1 MHGIIH
7 LELQKFVTERY
18 GERAWQTLT
27 QKADL
32 SEEIFT
38 PLRAYPDDFMFRLV
52 RVAEEMTRIPAQQM
66 LEAFGEHLV
75 DGYLALYGNLLKPE
89 WRTIDVIEHTEETIH
104 RVVRMRQPGAA
115 PPLLKAQRTAPDEV
129 VLFYDSHRRLCA
141 VARGIGRG
149 IANHF
154 GENLV
159 VDERKCVHR
168 GDPGCVI
175 SYKLVSKPT

>member
-18 GERAWQTLT
+18 GEQAWQVLT
-27 QKADL
+27 QKAEL
-32 SEEIFT
+32 GEEIFT
-38 PLRAYPDDFMFRLV
+38 PLQAYPDDFMFRLV
-52 RVAEEMTRIPAQQM
+52 SVAVDLTRTPAEEL

-75 DGYLALYGNLLKPE
+75 NGYLALYGNLLKRE
-89 WRTIDVIEHTEETIH
+89 WRTLDVIEHTEETIH
-104 RVVRMRQPGAA
+104 RVVRMRQPGAE

-129 VLFYDSHRRLCA
+129 VLFYDSPRRLCA

-149 IANHF
+149 IANQF
-154 GENLV
+154 GEAIAI
-159 VDERKCVHR
+159 DERKCVHR

-175 SYKLVSKPT
+175 SYKLVSIPT

>member
-18 GERAWQTLT
+18 GEQAWQTLAK
-27 QKADL
+27 KAELRD
-32 SEEIFT
+32 EIFT
-38 PLRAYPDDFMFRLV
+38 PLRAYPDELMFRLV
-52 RVAEEMTRIPAQQM
+52 RAAVDLTRTPAEQI

-75 DGYLALYGNLLKPE
+75 GGYLALYGNLLKPD

-104 RVVRMRQPGAA
+104 RVVRMRQPGAE
-115 PPLLKAQRTAPDEV
+115 PPLLKAQRTARDEV
-129 VLFYDSHRRLCA
+129 VLFYDSPRRLCA

-154 GENLV
+154 EETV
-159 VDERKCVHR
+159 AIDDRKCVHR

-175 SYKLVSKPT
+175 SYKLLPQ

>member
-18 GERAWQTLT
+18 GGQAWQVLT
-27 QKADL
+27 KKAEL
-32 SEEIFT
+32 GEEIFT
-38 PLRAYPDDFMFRLV
+38 PLRAYPDDLMFRLV
-52 RVAEEMTRIPAQQM
+52 RVAVELTRTPAEQL

-75 DGYLALYGNLLKPE
+75 NGYLALYGNLLKPE
-89 WRTIDVIEHTEETIH
+89 WRTLDVIEHSEETIH
-104 RVVRMRQPGAA
+104 RVVRMRQPGAE
-115 PPLLKAQRTAPDEV
+115 PPQLKAERTAPDEV
-129 VLFYDSHRRLCA
+129 VLFYDSPRRLCA

-154 GENLV
+154 GESIV
-159 VDERKCVHR
+159 IDERKCVHR

-175 SYKLVSKPT
+175 AYKLASKPT

>member
-18 GERAWQTLT
+18 GERAWQTLS
-27 QKADL
+27 QKAELGD
-32 SEEIFT
+32 EIFT
-38 PLRAYPDDFMFRLV
+38 PLRAYPDELMFRLV
-52 RVAEEMTRIPAQQM
+52 RAAVDLTLTPAEQI

-75 DGYLALYGNLLKPE
+75 SGYLALYGNLLKPE

-104 RVVRMRQPGAA
+104 RVVRMRQPGAE
-115 PPLLKAQRTAPDEV
+115 PPLLKAQRTAHDEV

-154 GENLV
+154 GETIAIN
-159 VDERKCVHR
+159 ERKCVHR

-175 SYKLVSKPT
+175 SYKLMPEPA